1 MAEKTIII
9 GATGGI
15 GRELAAELSAKG
27 KSLHLVA
34 RKEEGLAEL
43 ASELSASFSNCDAS
57 DFSALENDLKQLVE
71 AGDEVTSIANC
82 AGSVLLKPAH
92 LTSEE
97 EFLKIIS
104 ENLKTAFSVVRAS
117 TKIMKSGSIL
127 LFSTA
132 AVRIGLPN
140 HEAIAAAK
148 GGVEGLVRSA
158 ASSYASKGIRVNA
171 VAPGLTRTPM
181 TERITNNEQA
191 LKKSESM
198 HALGR
203 IGEPKEIVS
212 AACWLLDPVQSW
224 VTGQILAVDGGLST
238 IVSK

>member
-1 MAEKTIII
+1 
-9 GATGGI
+9 
-15 GRELAAELSAKG
+15 
-27 KSLHLVA
+27 
-34 RKEEGLAEL
+34 
-43 ASELSASFSNCDAS
+43 
-57 DFSALENDLKQLVE
+57 
-71 AGDEVTSIANC
+71 
-82 AGSVLLKPAH
+82 
-92 LTSEE
+92 
-97 EFLKIIS
+97 
-104 ENLKTAFSVVRAS
+104 
-117 TKIMKSGSIL
+117 MKSGSIL

-181 TERITNNEQA
+181 TERNTSNEQA
-191 LKKSESM
+191 LKKSEGM

-203 IGEPKEIVS
+203 IGEPEEIVS
-212 AACWLLDPVQSW
+212 AACWMLDPAQSW

>member
-1 MAEKTIII
+1 MAEKTVVIA
-9 GATGGI
+9 ATGGI
-15 GRELAAELSAKG
+15 GRELTAELSNKG
-27 KSLHLVA
+27 RSLHLVA
-34 RKEEGLAEL
+34 RKNEGLAEL
-43 ASELSASFSNCDAS
+43 ASSVGASHSSYDVS
-57 DFSALENDLKQLVE
+57 DFSAFEQDLKQLSDSGE
-71 AGDEVTSIANC
+71 EVSAIANC

-97 EFLKIIS
+97 EFLRIIS
-104 ENLKTAFSVVRAS
+104 ENLKTAFSVVRAGS
-117 TKIMKSGSIL
+117 RIMKSGSIL

-158 ASSYASKGIRVNA
+158 ASTYASKGIRVNA

-212 AACWLLDPVQSW
+212 AACWLLDPAQSW

>member
-1 MAEKTIII
+1 MSEISVII

-15 GRELAAELSAKG
+15 GRELAKELHQKG

-34 RKEEGLAEL
+34 RKEEGLSDL
-43 ASELSASFSNCDAS
+43 ASSLKATYSICDAS
-57 DFSALENDLKQLVE
+57 DFSALENCLRAITE
-71 AGDEVTSIANC
+71 EGNSILALANC

-92 LTSEE
+92 LTSEA
-97 EFLKIIS
+97 EFEKIIS
-104 ENLKTAFSVVRAS
+104 ENLKTAFSIVRAGA
-117 TKIMKSGSIL
+117 TLMNSGAIL

-132 AVRIGLPN
+132 AVRVGLPN

-148 GGVEGLVRSA
+148 GGIEGLVRSA
-158 ASSYASKGIRVNA
+158 ASSYAPKGIRVNA

-181 TERITNNEQA
+181 TKRITSNDQA

-203 IGEPKEIVS
+203 IGEPEEIVS
-212 AACWLLDPVQSW
+212 AACWLLDPGQSW

-238 IVSK
+238 VIAR